1 MSGAR
6 AATGPD
12 SVVLIGT
19 GGFGRTW
26 WPSLA
31 APDYEVVA
39 VVEPDPAERRAAAA
53 HFGLAGGQVFDLD
66 GDWSRA
72 GATLVIDSSPFPAH
86 PGNAAA
92 ACAAGADLL
101 VAKPMAPTLDAAR
114 EMVLRAREAGVRLA
128 VAQQMRYFPCFAALR
143 DALAAGLAGQPLAAR
158 VRMALDGRGWAPG
171 MAWRL
176 AMDHPL
182 LLEAG
187 IHHFDLMRFVFGT
200 EFPAVSAVSWNPPW
214 SPFAGDASVCA
225 VMHAE
230 NGPVVSYDA
239 TFAPAPAVEAVRFDS
254 GWEVVCSGGTLTV
267 RDGGLY
273 LDGTLIGG
281 RPAAEPV
288 PLEELNRALLADW
301 RDARAGGAESAVSG
315 QANLASLEMVAAAID
330 SSAGKE
336 AR

>member
-1 MSGAR
+1 MSAR
-6 AATGPD
+6 SAAEPD

-31 APDYEVVA
+31 AEEYQVVA
-39 VVEPDPAERRAAAA
+39 VVEPDATERQAAAA
-53 HFGLAGGQVFDLD
+53 HFGLPSDQVFGAG
-66 GDWSRA
+66 GDWSGA

-86 PGNAAA
+86 PANAAV
-92 ACAAGADLL
+92 ACAAHADLL
-101 VAKPMAPTLDAAR
+101 VAKPMAPTLDGAR
-114 EMVLRAREAGVRLA
+114 EMVLRARESGVHLA
-128 VAQQMRYFPCFAALR
+128 VAQQMRYFPCFLALR
-143 DALAAGLAGQPLAAR
+143 DALSAGVAGRPLAAR
-158 VRMALDGRGWAPG
+158 VRMALDGRGWVPG

-200 EFPAVSAVSWNPPW
+200 EFSAVSAVSWNPPW
-214 SPFAGDASVCA
+214 SPFAGDTSVCA
-225 VMHAE
+225 VLHAE
-230 NGPVVSYDA
+230 SGPVVTYDA
-239 TFAPAPAVEAVRFDS
+239 TFAPAPGTEAVRFDS
-254 GWEVVCSGGTLTV
+254 GWEVVCSDGTLTV

-281 RPAAEPV
+281 LPAAEPV

-301 RDARAGGAESAVSG
+301 RRTRIDDAEYAVSG
-315 QANLASLEMVAAAID
+315 QANLASLEMVGAAID
-330 SSAGKE
+330 SCAGKE